1 MKSCVYDNIKKIQP
15 TNPCRLVGCAIFF
28 ALIRQPM
35 LRCAV
40 HIFLLNRHRSYVP
53 HIDFMPDCGT
63 SRTGIIRT
71 SYGAHLFDHLAADGA
86 RLAGG
91 EVAVIALLEVDAKLA
106 RDFIFHVVQRALG
119 LRHVDAV
126 AAARVV
132 RHSLFHLQ
140 SVQPYCGAR

>member
-1 MKSCVYDNIKKIQP
+1 MNKTAKRGRPLPDVPDLPKC
-15 TNPCRLVGCAIFF
+15 LLLHAFFVG
-28 ALIRQPM
+28 L
-35 LRCAV
+35 
-40 HIFLLNRHRSYVP
+40 
-53 HIDFMPDCGT
+53 D
-63 SRTGIIRT
+63 
-71 SYGAHLFDHLAADGA
+71 HLFDHLAADGA